1 MEFMALGTVKALGFV
16 YAGREAIDSLMVA
29 GIAFGRRELLR
40 VRDLFD
46 AGMAVRAGDTF
57 VGGPF
62 FEIFV
67 AIETVIRRDGC
78 PDGGT
83 QNQED
88 DDKNRHS
95 IPYRARETINAGNN
109 RYFIVFVKKN
119 ICNVPLHHDGKAKG
133 AVIVDF

>member
-1 MEFMALGTVKALGFV
+1 MEFMALGTVEALGFV

-29 GIAFGRRELLR
+29 GIACGRRELLR

-46 AGMAVRAGDTF
+46 AGMAVRAGNTF
-57 VGGPF
+57 VGGSF

-78 PDGGT
+78 PDWRT
-83 QNQED
+83 QNQKD

-95 IPYRARETINAGNN
+95 IPYRAR
-109 RYFIVFVKKN
+109 
-119 ICNVPLHHDGKAKG
+119 
-133 AVIVDF
+133 